1 MIHYRQVRCPLCGE
15 NVDLENSLKLGDV
28 AYCTDCDEELKVVNV
43 NPPKLKRMV
52 ELLEVNNGNYKNFYE
67 EMYEKKVDETG
78 DDFYKEEF

>member
-1 MIHYRQVRCPLCGE
+1 MIHYRQIRCPLCGE
-15 NVDLENSLKLGDV
+15 NVDLENNLKLGDV

-67 EMYEKKVDETG
+67 EIDEKKLDETG
-78 DDFYKEEF
+78 DDFYREEF